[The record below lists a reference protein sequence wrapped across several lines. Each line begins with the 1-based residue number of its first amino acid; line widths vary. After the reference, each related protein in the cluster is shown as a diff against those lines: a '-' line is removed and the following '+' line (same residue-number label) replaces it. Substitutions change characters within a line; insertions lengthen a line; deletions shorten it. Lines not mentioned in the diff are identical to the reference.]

1 MPPKFNTIVIF
12 VFLSVITISGVSVM
26 GLLQTAERVGTSGV
40 VIRSSEQTP
49 PLLGPITSL
58 PPEPKIEIDVFIDEA
73 CINPL
78 SSFEW
83 GEIEPGKESTKTIYL
98 RNSGDVDVKLN
109 LIGENWT
116 PDESKDYMS
125 LSWDY
130 DGSEILSGEIREI
143 NVELSVSSDCPALDN
158 FGFDLIIIG
167 S

>member
-1 MPPKFNTIVIF
+1 MPPKINSIAIF
-12 VFLSVITISGVSVM
+12 VFLTVITIGGASVM

-40 VIRSSEQTP
+40 VIRSPDQSP
-49 PLLGPITSL
+49 SLLGPIKSL

-73 CINPL
+73 CLKPL

-83 GEIEPGKESTKTIYL
+83 GEIIPGESTIKTIYL
-98 RNSGDVDVKLN
+98 RNSGEMYVKLN

-116 PDESKDYMS
+116 PDESEEYMG

-130 DGSEILSGEIREI
+130 DGSEVLPGEIREI
-143 NVELSVSSDCPALDN
+143 NVELSVHYDCPILNN